1 MSASRLFV
9 LLALLVTLL
18 APACSTVPV
27 TGRSQL
33 SFMSLESE
41 MSLGYE
47 AWDQTLAESNLIT
60 SGPEYEMVQ
69 RIGSRV
75 AEAAIE
81 IAPDPAAQFDWE
93 FILIDDATMANAW
106 ALPGGKCAV
115 FTGLLPITEDENG
128 LAIVMGHEVAHA
140 IARHGG
146 ERMSQEMA
154 FSGAMLGAGVALN
167 DMDSGDRN
175 LAMAALMGVGTVGVM
190 LPFSRSH
197 ESEADHIGLVFA
209 AKAGYDPRAAIGLWQ
224 RMGEMAGGAPPEF
237 LSTHPS
243 SDTRIIDLEGWMPE
257 AMEYYDER

>member
-1 MSASRLFV
+1 MSTSRLFV
-9 LLALLVTLL
+9 PLTLLVTLL
-18 APACSTVPV
+18 GPACSTVPI

-33 SFMSLESE
+33 SLNSLESE

-47 AWDQTLAESNLIT
+47 AWDATLADAKLVT

-69 RIGSRV
+69 RIGLRV
-75 AEAAIE
+75 AAAAKE
-81 IAPDPAAQFDWE
+81 IAPDPADKFDWE
-93 FILIDDATMANAW
+93 FVLIDDATTANAW

-115 FTGLLPITEDENG
+115 YTGLLPITEDENG

-154 FSGAMLGAGVALN
+154 FGGAVLVAGLSMN

-175 LAMAALMGVGTVGVM
+175 LALAALTGVGTVGIM

-197 ESEADHIGLVFA
+197 ESEADHIGLIFA
-209 AKAGYDPRAAIGLWQ
+209 AKAGYDPRASIGLWE
-224 RMGEMAGGAPPEF
+224 RMGAMGGAAPPEF

-243 SDTRIIDLEGWMPE
+243 SATRIEQLQEWMPE
-257 AMEYYDER
+257 AMEYYEER